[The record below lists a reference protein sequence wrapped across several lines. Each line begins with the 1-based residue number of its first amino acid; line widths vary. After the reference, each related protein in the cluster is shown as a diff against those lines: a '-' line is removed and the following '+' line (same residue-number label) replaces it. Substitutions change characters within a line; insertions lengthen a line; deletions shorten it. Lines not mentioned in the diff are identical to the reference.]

1 MGYNLWDQV
10 SRAAI
15 DSYHALV
22 SLLIVIHYH
31 YLSFT
36 IICCGWLSLFY
47 YWLKLLIPVS
57 CAMLWVQNAAVGL
70 SLSRH
75 PPRLHQFFCLDV
87 GYVGSWSW
95 LVSSWRT
102 WILIMNII
110 MCIYV
115 CFIRSLP
122 LQTKI
127 LSICGIC
134 WRIVLEKRLNN
145 PVWDRLAIF
154 GEAGLI

>member
-1 MGYNLWDQV
+1 MRPGQQGFDW
-10 SRAAI
+10 
-15 DSYHALV
+15 
-22 SLLIVIHYH
+22 LLSFTSFTVDCYS
-31 YLSFT
+31 LSFT
-36 IICCGWLSLFY
+36 IICCGWLSLI
-47 YWLKLLIPVS
+47 YWLQLLLPVS

-110 MCIYV
+110 MCVLSAPSPSKQKSYQFVEYV
-115 CFIRSLP
+115 EGSYWKNGSTI
-122 LQTKI
+122 Q
-127 LSICGIC
+127 CGIDQQF
-134 WRIVLEKRLNN
+134 LAK
-145 PVWDRLAIF
+145 PVI
-154 GEAGLI
+154 